1 MEVSY
6 FSFISQIETSLV
18 ELMKRSF
25 ENDVIEGW
33 GRGTT
38 KNGDKKLQRGEGI
51 CQHSDV
57 IDSFFIPIIYFIS
70 SYL

>member
-1 MEVSY
+1 
-6 FSFISQIETSLV
+6 
-18 ELMKRSF
+18 MKRSF

-33 GRGTT
+33 GKGTN

-51 CQHSDV
+51 CQYSDV